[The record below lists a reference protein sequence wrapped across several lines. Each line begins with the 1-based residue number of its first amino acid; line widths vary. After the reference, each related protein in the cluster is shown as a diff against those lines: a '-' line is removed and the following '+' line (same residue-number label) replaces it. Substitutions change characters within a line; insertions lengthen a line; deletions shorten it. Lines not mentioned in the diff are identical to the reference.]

1 MTRVD
6 DNVGGS
12 CLKVWPVGLVK
23 IKVGGADETQLVA
36 EGEGRSGEHGCNES
50 VKYGRER
57 WRMWSK
63 VDQMW
68 SKDDR
73 KIVESWIWG
82 L

>member
-12 CLKVWPVGLVK
+12 GLEVWPVGLVK
-23 IKVGGADETQLVA
+23 REVGGADETQLIA
-36 EGEGRSGEHGCNES
+36 EGEGRSGEHGCDES
-50 VKYGRER
+50 VKYGRKR

-68 SKDDR
+68 SKEM
-73 KIVESWIWG
+73 K
-82 L
+82 